1 MSVSK
6 ILQSWRSWPRRI
18 FFWSRNLDGWRL
30 RAENKTELDVVTLHR
45 LHCFQS
51 SETSWETNKLIQ
63 KKWPDI
69 WIYLILEMDR
79 NIKNWQHQ
87 RLLKKNPSVELLI
100 LSLFAP
106 GVSML
111 LTSSS
116 LCKLVLNRTAL
127 TKDMDGIAHIE
138 YDPKR
143 SSGIT
148 EHMVRLILKR

>member
-1 MSVSK
+1 
-6 ILQSWRSWPRRI
+6 
-18 FFWSRNLDGWRL
+18 
-30 RAENKTELDVVTLHR
+30 
-45 LHCFQS
+45 
-51 SETSWETNKLIQ
+51 
-63 KKWPDI
+63 
-69 WIYLILEMDR
+69 MDR